1 MTPLSITTLSLAAV
15 LATAALA
22 PCRAQTT
29 YDPNFL
35 DRMAEERNAAK
46 VPPPGLPAP
55 LPPTPR
61 QILIQPRRLLVCMNV
76 PQWAPILAAPR
87 PDAPVIGRTTNI
99 VAASMNTTAGYAE
112 IVPFTSNSIG
122 YLPRTLLTSY
132 RSSTTPGA
140 PCTVAFTTAG
150 RVVFSYR

>member
-1 MTPLSITTLSLAAV
+1 MSPFSITSLGLAAV
-15 LATAALA
+15 IATAALA
-22 PCRAQTT
+22 PVRAQNT

-46 VPPPGLPAP
+46 VPPPGRPAP

-61 QILIQPRRLLVCMNV
+61 QVLIQPRRLLVCMNV

-87 PDAPVIGRTTNI
+87 RDAQVIGRTTNI
-99 VAASMNTTAGYAE
+99 VAASMNFAGEYAE

-122 YLPRTLLTSY
+122 YLPRTLLTPY

-140 PCTVAFTTAG
+140 PCTVAFTAAG

>member
-1 MTPLSITTLSLAAV
+1 MSSLSITTLSLAAV
-15 LATAALA
+15 LATAAIV
-22 PCRAQTT
+22 PSRAETF
-29 YDPNFL
+29 DPNFL
-35 DRMAEERNAAK
+35 DRMAAERNAAK
-46 VPPPGLPAP
+46 VPGKPIVVPPAP
-55 LPPTPR
+55 R
-61 QILIQPRRLLVCMNV
+61 QVVTQPLHLLVCMNV

-112 IVPFTSNSIG
+112 IVPFTSTSIG
-122 YLPRTLLTSY
+122 YVSKALLTPY

-140 PCTVAFTTAG
+140 PCTVAFNTAG